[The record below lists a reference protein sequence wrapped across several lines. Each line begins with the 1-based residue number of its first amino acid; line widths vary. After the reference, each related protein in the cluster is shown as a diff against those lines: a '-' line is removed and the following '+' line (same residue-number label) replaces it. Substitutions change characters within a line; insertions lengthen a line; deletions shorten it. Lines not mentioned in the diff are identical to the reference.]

1 MAESVFEK
9 KKRVR
14 PPRVNITYEVDLGG
28 AQVVK
33 ELPFVAGVMS
43 DLSGA
48 NNKQLPKL
56 KERKF
61 VEVDRDNFD
70 DVLKSMQPR
79 VQMRV
84 DNTLKGDGSELAVE
98 LDFSK
103 LSDFS
108 PDAVVQ
114 QIEPLRKLMEVRNQL
129 KDLQSRTE
137 GNDRLEEMLDSV
149 IYNETVREKLKE
161 ATGAEA
167 AGAEASAAAD
177 EAPSTDDKASSG
189 GGDAP
194 STDEGGA

>member
-1 MAESVFEK
+1 MPESVFDK

-14 PPRVNITYEVDLGG
+14 PPRVHITYEVELGG

-33 ELPFVAGVMS
+33 ELPFVVGVLS

-61 VEVDRDNFD
+61 VEIDRDNFD

-84 DNTLKGDGSELAVE
+84 DNTLQGDGSELAVDLKFE
-98 LDFSK
+98 K
-103 LSDFS
+103 LSDFA
-108 PDAVVQ
+108 PDSVVEQ
-114 QIEPLRKLMEVRNQL
+114 VEPLKKLMEVRNQL

-149 IYNETVREKLKE
+149 IDNETVREKLKE
-161 ATGAEA
+161 ATGAEVP
-167 AGAEASAAAD
+167 GEPEGEA
-177 EAPSTDDKASSG
+177 
-189 GGDAP
+189 
-194 STDEGGA
+194 

>member
-1 MAESVFEK
+1 MPESVFDK

-14 PPRVNITYEVDLGG
+14 PPRVNITYEVELGG

-33 ELPFVAGVMS
+33 ELPFVVGVLS

-48 NNKQLPKL
+48 NCKQLPKL

-84 DNTLKGDGSELAVE
+84 DNTLKGDGSELSVE
-98 LDFSK
+98 LNFEK
-103 LSDFS
+103 LSDFT
-108 PDAVVQ
+108 PDSVVEKV
-114 QIEPLRKLMEVRNQL
+114 EPLKKLMEVRNQL

-149 IYNETVREKLKE
+149 IDNETVREKLKE
-161 ATGAEA
+161 ATGAEVPSE
-167 AGAEASAAAD
+167 GEGEA
-177 EAPSTDDKASSG
+177 
-189 GGDAP
+189 
-194 STDEGGA
+194 

>member
-1 MAESVFEK
+1 MPESVFDK

-14 PPRVNITYEVDLGG
+14 PP
-28 AQVVK
+28 
-33 ELPFVAGVMS
+33 GVLS

-48 NNKQLPKL
+48 NSKQLPKL

-84 DNTLKGDGSELAVE
+84 DNTLKGDGSELSVE
-98 LDFSK
+98 LNFEK
-103 LSDFS
+103 LSDFT
-108 PDAVVQ
+108 PDSVVEKV
-114 QIEPLRKLMEVRNQL
+114 EPLKKLMEVRNQL

-149 IYNETVREKLKE
+149 IDNETVREKLKE
-161 ATGAEA
+161 ATGAEVP
-167 AGAEASAAAD
+167 G
-177 EAPSTDDKASSG
+177 
-189 GGDAP
+189 
-194 STDEGGA
+194 EGEGEE